1 MYKCRLTKN
10 KFHTNKKKLINENE
24 TNQKKKTKIYNKYN
38 NCNITK
44 NQKFK
49 I

>member
-24 TNQKKKTKIYNKYN
+24 TNQKKKLKYIIN
-38 NCNITK
+38 TTTVI
-44 NQKFK
+44 
-49 I
+49 